1 MSLMRSRTP
10 SAKADAARRR
20 NAQLGGRPKGSLEH
34 STLAKK
40 FARQRIQELVTA
52 RLDEIVGAQLE
63 NAKGVQYMVL
73 RRPDGSF
80 ARATDADMIDAACAA
95 GAEAFQIFT
104 MQPHQQSA
112 ALLLGYA
119 ADKPIEPHEHTGA
132 EGGPMELTWKVPSKT

>member
-1 MSLMRSRTP
+1 MQRRSK
-10 SAKADAARRR
+10 SAKHSAAARINGAR
-20 NAQLGGRPKGSLEH
+20 GGRPKGSVESH
-34 STLAKK
+34 TLAKK
-40 FARQRIQELVTA
+40 FAREEIRRLVVE
-52 RLDEIVGAQLE
+52 RLPNIVGAQIQ
-63 NAKGVQYMVL
+63 NAQGVAYMVL
-73 RRPDGSF
+73 RKPDGTY
-80 ARATDADMIDAACAA
+80 ARATDAEMIDAACAA